1 MASTSDPDANPHAL
15 PAGLTPDSVD
25 VPSELYT
32 ILSRLRYADKN
43 GASTNGDGDSNK
55 PGANTPAGGLPGSTP
70 SGGAI
75 APANGTD
82 TKTLSTKDLTAATD
96 PLKHKIQRAR
106 AAVHTLP
113 DITRTIPEQE
123 AEIKEWQ
130 DKIESQRKV
139 LQQLKEF
146 GIQFSHGSTDA
157 PRTPTPDAAAD
168 SLAVSGATDS
178 VVDTVSTVIIRDDRA
193 PVSSPVTPTPK
204 GRNVAAE
211 AEGDVAG
218 NSSGVGSQTT
228 PPDRPL
234 QPDIDAYGSGS
245 HIEDTHQAQAQ
256 SHSHAASKPIPF
268 RIPASTGQLED
279 HQDDDPFSDAGRYEA
294 VGAARVEQETKATGS
309 KDVVCENAVSPPSV
323 DAGQVED
330 SVTDDVAAPHVI
342 DEKPYEQ
349 SLEGPLGM
357 HGASTAASVL
367 NTMETEPEKEE
378 TPVLEAIGKDT
389 QTAPLPHPHQHYPT
403 DIVGKTA
410 VSSSPIDRWLA
421 EESTV
426 NSFVAS
432 HVINREPHEQLHGQ
446 LHGQEQS
453 HEEHGANMTSIDLI
467 AIEVEP
473 EKEETAVLQ
482 TIDEDMRPV
491 PPPHSQQHSP
501 AQSFSIPD
509 AQPASP
515 KEKEANEAT
524 AEPASDN
531 ESAAS
536 SPDAPKCLVTIPI
549 PLHYH
554 EVRNYLWFKK
564 SMAAA
569 QPAPETQTDPRTPSP
584 KKPPKK
590 APGTSGSRH
599 TRASKKTPSKAP
611 ADDDNWSPRLTRSA
625 KKAAK
630 EAEAAATQAASPPP
644 RATPVKKIILHF
656 TRKPKVDTDDNA
668 APETEAEE
676 SSRESMETSDEPAM
690 EVESLYDGRADEPDP
705 DADENEDEDADA
717 EEEVMLL

>member
-1 MASTSDPDANPHAL
+1 M
-15 PAGLTPDSVD
+15 
-25 VPSELYT
+25 
-32 ILSRLRYADKN
+32 
-43 GASTNGDGDSNK
+43 
-55 PGANTPAGGLPGSTP
+55 
-70 SGGAI
+70 
-75 APANGTD
+75 
-82 TKTLSTKDLTAATD
+82 
-96 PLKHKIQRAR
+96 
-106 AAVHTLP
+106 
-113 DITRTIPEQE
+113 
-123 AEIKEWQ
+123 
-130 DKIESQRKV
+130 
-139 LQQLKEF
+139 
-146 GIQFSHGSTDA
+146 
-157 PRTPTPDAAAD
+157 
-168 SLAVSGATDS
+168 
-178 VVDTVSTVIIRDDRA
+178 DTVSTVTIRDDRA

-218 NSSGVGSQTT
+218 DSSGVGSQTT

-245 HIEDTHQAQAQ
+245 HIENTHQAQAQ

-294 VGAARVEQETKATGS
+294 VDAARVEQETEATGS
-309 KDVVCENAVSPPSV
+309 KGVVCENAVSPLQV

-330 SVTDDVAAPHVI
+330 IVTDDVAAPHVI

-349 SLEGPLGM
+349 PLERPLQESHGM

-367 NTMETEPEKEE
+367 NTVETEPEKEE
-378 TPVLEAIGKDT
+378 TPLLEAIGKDA

-403 DIVGKTA
+403 GIVGKTA

-421 EESTV
+421 EESTM
-426 NSFVAS
+426 NSFLAS
-432 HVINREPHEQLHGQ
+432 HVINREPHGQLHGQ
-446 LHGQEQS
+446 LHEQEQS
-453 HEEHGANMTSIDLI
+453 HEEHGASMVSIDLI
-467 AIEVEP
+467 AMEVEP

-482 TIDEDMRPV
+482 TIDEDMRTV
-491 PPPHSQQHSP
+491 PPSHPQKHSP
-501 AQSFSIPD
+501 ALSLSIRD

-515 KEKEANEAT
+515 KEKQVDEAT
-524 AEPASDN
+524 TELASDN
-531 ESAAS
+531 ESAVS
-536 SPDAPKCLVTIPI
+536 SVDAPKWLVTIPI
-549 PLHYH
+549 PLDYH

-564 SMAAA
+564 SIADA
-569 QPAPETQTDPRTPSP
+569 QPAPETQTEPRTPSP

-590 APGTSGSRH
+590 APGTSGARH

-644 RATPVKKIILHF
+644 RATPIKKIILHF

-676 SSRESMETSDEPAM
+676 ESSRESMESSDEPGM
-690 EVESLYDGRADEPDP
+690 EVGSLYDGHADEPDP
-705 DADENEDEDADA
+705 DADENEDEDANA